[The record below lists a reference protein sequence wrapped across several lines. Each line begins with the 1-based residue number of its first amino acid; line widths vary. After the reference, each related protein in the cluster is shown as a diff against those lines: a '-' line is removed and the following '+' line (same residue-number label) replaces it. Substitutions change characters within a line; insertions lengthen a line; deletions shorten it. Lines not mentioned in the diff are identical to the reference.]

1 MEKIKIIIAG
11 GGTGGH
17 IFPALAIAD
26 KIKKEYSN
34 SELLFVGAE
43 GKMEMERVPKAG
55 YDIMALPVVG
65 MERKK
70 LWKNIAVLFKLFQ
83 SNRKAKKIL
92 SEFKPDIV
100 IGVGGYASFPI
111 LKMAQNLGI
120 PTLIQEQNSFA
131 GKSNKWLGKRA
142 DAICVAYDEMDTFF
156 PRNKIVKTGN
166 PVREQIKIFD
176 FSNSEIKREFN
187 LSKDKKTIG
196 IVGGS
201 LGAMSINKTIEKNC
215 KTWIEKGYQ
224 IIWQTGKVYTPPSFV
239 KELPGLIVADFF
251 ENIEKLYAASDI
263 IISRAGALACAELAI
278 VGKPVIF
285 VPYPYAA
292 ENHQYSNAL
301 SFVEAGAAFLVAD
314 NEVDN
319 QLPKAVNNILEN
331 ENLQREMQAKMKGL
345 ALWEAEDLIW
355 KEINK
360 IIKSK

>member
-26 KIKKEYSN
+26 KIKKENKN
-34 SELLFVGAE
+34 SEILFVGAE

-55 YDIMALPVVG
+55 YDILALPIVG
-65 MERKK
+65 LERKK
-70 LWKNIAVLFKLFQ
+70 IWKNIGVFFKLLQ
-83 SNRKAKKIL
+83 SNKKAKKIL
-92 SEFKPDIV
+92 KDFKPDLV

-111 LKMAQNLGI
+111 LKVAQSLGI

-131 GKSNKWLGKRA
+131 GKSNKWLGKKA
-142 DAICVAYDEMDTFF
+142 DSICVAYDGMDKFF
-156 PRNKIVKTGN
+156 PKNKIVKTGN
-166 PVREQIKIFD
+166 PVREQIKKFD
-176 FSNSEIKREFN
+176 FSNSEVKTELK
-187 LSKDKKTIG
+187 LSKSKMTIG

-215 KTWIEKGYQ
+215 KKWIDEGYQ
-224 IIWQTGKVYTPPSFV
+224 IIWQTGKLYSPPDTIKQLS
-239 KELPGLIVADFF
+239 GLIVATFF
-251 ENIEKLYAASDI
+251 EDIEKLYAASDL

-278 VGKPVIF
+278 AGKPVIF

-301 SFVEAGAAFLVAD
+301 SFVEAGAALVVND
-314 NEVDN
+314 NEVEN

-331 ENLQREMQAKMKGL
+331 ENLQREMQTKMKKC
-345 ALWEAEDLIW
+345 ALTEAEDLIW

-360 IIKSK
+360 IIKK